1 MATHE
6 IPILGMTLAP
16 DTSGDVFP
24 SILDVEM
31 TLTNA
36 KLQMCMVMEFPTGS
50 GIRSATGRHRRQR
63 DGRRGI

>member
-50 GIRSATGRHRRQR
+50 DIGLETSFVVPQNYAGT
-63 DGRRGI
+63 